1 MNEGE
6 AEAQRTLPHTNATR
20 DLRLGRAPG
29 PNGAAAQRPARQEPV
44 SEHRGTTETNPR
56 TGVAGGGR
64 DRPITA
70 RPRPPTCS
78 LAPRPVAAEPPAQ
91 DAKPGFHRRTAGHTH
106 RPRTAVRRAA
116 AGPRHTP
123 RPSER
128 EVTQPRLTGR
138 RKWAAGRSG
147 RRSERAGAPRSTCP
161 PILRPQPLIRPV
173 SLDCDLHKRCPA
185 VPGFCKTGRRVRRW
199 PPPSLRWAGLR
210 EAQVCRIPS
219 LRVGVADADRCSG
232 HLSDSRTVSG
242 PCWKRAKKVPLV
254 FTREPGGPL

>member
-1 MNEGE
+1 M
-6 AEAQRTLPHTNATR
+6 
-20 DLRLGRAPG
+20 
-29 PNGAAAQRPARQEPV
+29 
-44 SEHRGTTETNPR
+44 
-56 TGVAGGGR
+56 AGGGR
-64 DRPITA
+64 DRPIAA

-78 LAPRPVAAEPPAQ
+78 LAPRPVATEPPAQ

-106 RPRTAVRRAA
+106 RPRTAVRRAV

-128 EVTQPRLTGR
+128 EVTRPRLTGR

-161 PILRPQPLIRPV
+161 PILGPQPLTGPV

-199 PPPSLRWAGLR
+199 PPPSPQVGWA
-210 EAQVCRIPS
+210 
-219 LRVGVADADRCSG
+219 
-232 HLSDSRTVSG
+232 
-242 PCWKRAKKVPLV
+242 
-254 FTREPGGPL
+254 PGGSGVPDPFPRGGRC